1 MEINYDGLVGLSHNY
16 AGLSY
21 GNVASMGNKALLSNP
36 REAALQGLTK
46 MKSLMER
53 GYKQGVFAPQ
63 ERPDI
68 AALRGLG
75 FSGSEAQVLESA
87 FKKAPEMF
95 AACCSASS
103 MWTANAATTCGS
115 LDASDTKVHFT
126 AANLANKFHR
136 AIEHPTTTRL
146 LKSMFKGEA
155 FAHHPA
161 LPSSGTTGDEGA
173 ANHTRFFAK
182 DNEPGFHFFVY
193 GIVALQDGSG
203 PKPERFP
210 ARHSLEASEA
220 IARQHALSP
229 SHTFFTQQNPLVIDS
244 GAFHN
249 DVVSV
254 GNKNVLFY
262 HELSFLDPSAVQKLS
277 TKFKAACGVDLIG
290 VMVKDTEVPIKDAVK
305 SYLFNS
311 QLLTRPDGKM
321 CLVAPTDCQT
331 TPSVKA
337 YLDKLL
343 ASKAAISEVLYFN
356 LRQSM
361 QNGGGPACLRFR
373 VELREKELAQANQSC
388 LMTPA
393 LFTKLEIWVNKHYRD
408 RLELKDLADPKFLL
422 EGRQALDELTQIL
435 SLGAVYPFQ
444 L

>member
-1 MEINYDGLVGLSHNY
+1 MEINYDGLVGYSHNY

-21 GNVASMGNKALLSNP
+21 GNVASMGNKALVSNP
-36 REAALQGLTK
+36 KEAVLQGLTK
-46 MKSLMER
+46 MKTLMEL

-68 AALRGLG
+68 QALRGLG
-75 FSGSEAQVLESA
+75 FSGTDAQVLDSA
-87 FKKAPEMF
+87 YRKAPEMF

-103 MWTANAATTCGS
+103 MWTANAATTC
-115 LDASDTKVHFT
+115 ASIDSSTGKVHFT

-146 LKSMFKGEA
+146 LKGMFPGDA
-155 FAHHPA
+155 FVHHAA

-182 DNEPGFHFFVY
+182 EDEPGFHFFVY
-193 GIVALQDGSG
+193 GIAALQDGKG
-203 PKPERFP
+203 PKPEKFP
-210 ARHSLEASEA
+210 ARHSLESSEA
-220 IARQHALSP
+220 IARRHGLSP
-229 SHTFFTQQNPLVIDS
+229 SHCFFAQQNPLVIDA

-254 GNKNVLFY
+254 GNKNVIFY
-262 HELSFLDPSAVQKLS
+262 HELSFLEATAFAKLGE
-277 TKFKAACGVDLIG
+277 KFKAACGIDLVG
-290 VMVKDTEVPIKDAVK
+290 VMVKDSEVPIKDAVK

-311 QLLTRPDGKM
+311 QLLTRPGGGM
-321 CLVAPTDCQT
+321 VLIAPTDCET
-331 TPSVKA
+331 TPTVKA
-337 YLDKLL
+337 YLEKLL
-343 ASKAAISEVLYFN
+343 KSNAPIKEVRYFN

-373 VELREKELAQANQSC
+373 VELNEKEMKLANQNC

-393 LFTKLEIWVNKHYRD
+393 LFTKLEAWANANYRD
-408 RLELKDLADPKFLL
+408 ELHLHELADPKFLT
-422 EGRQALDELTQIL
+422 EGRKALDELTQIL
-435 SLGAVYPFQ
+435 GLGSVYPFQ